1 MMVVIEGAILGLTG
15 GAIGVVSAWSVTRL
29 GRYSMTMEGLNVEI
43 SSDPIIL
50 VIGITIALALG
61 VLAGIVP
68 AWRVS
73 RLEISQCFRAV

>member
-1 MMVVIEGAILGLTG
+1 MCIRD
-15 GAIGVVSAWSVTRL
+15 S
-29 GRYSMTMEGLNVEI
+29 YSMTMEGLNVEI
-43 SSDPIIL
+43 SSDPLIL